1 MDVITER
8 KEDVYLHNPT
18 SLLPMLLLLSQIPLL
33 SD

>member
-8 KEDVYLHNPT
+8 KEDVYLHNPP
-18 SLLPMLLLLSQIPLL
+18 SLLPMLLPPQIPLL